1 MTPNRSK
8 FFVIMLLIG
17 FLLAFL
23 ALILNKTLTYFA
35 PRVMEYPTAG
45 PSKIALLNAI
55 SRHKNGEIPNV
66 DLSIITTFPWDR
78 LYVFESYTQPSE
90 IAAVVGRSWRKSC
103 YTTIHTSEGLALLV
117 FTNNGQVVDCVEI
130 PRNIADFAPLWEYE
144 MGFSREE
151 SRFVIGNRGRMIW
164 VGDK

>member
-1 MTPNRSK
+1 MQTNRPKLIVAASLIV
-8 FFVIMLLIG
+8 FFTLL
-17 FLLAFL
+17 LLL
-23 ALILNKTLTYFA
+23 MVNRILDYIE

-45 PSKIALLNAI
+45 PSKIALLDAI
-55 SRHKNGEIPNV
+55 SRHKNGEISNV
-66 DLSIITTFPWDR
+66 DLSSVTTFPWDR

-90 IAAVVGRSWRKSC
+90 IAEVVGRSWRKSC

-117 FTNNGQVVDCVEI
+117 FTNSGQVVDCIEI

-151 SRFVIGNRGRMIW
+151 AQFIIDSRERIIWAGNR
-164 VGDK
+164 